1 MWRPLR
7 EPSTKKIVFNQ
18 SKKKHPPGF
27 LFPSA
32 PCRSKC
38 LRSGVTLYFMRL
50 TQNELQYLREFF
62 AVKPVEKAFLFGSYS
77 RGSADDTSDID
88 ILLELDYSHH
98 IGMGLI
104 KMKFELEDALKRKV
118 DLVTRPSISKDLLP
132 IIDQDKLLI
141 YERPV
146 R

>member
-1 MWRPLR
+1 
-7 EPSTKKIVFNQ
+7 
-18 SKKKHPPGF
+18 
-27 LFPSA
+27 
-32 PCRSKC
+32 
-38 LRSGVTLYFMRL
+38 MRL